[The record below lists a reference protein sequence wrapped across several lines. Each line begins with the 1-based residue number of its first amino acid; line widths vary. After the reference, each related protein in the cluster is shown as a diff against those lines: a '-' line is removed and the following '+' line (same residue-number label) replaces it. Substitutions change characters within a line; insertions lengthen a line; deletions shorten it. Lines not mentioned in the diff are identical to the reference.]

1 MKASTTSKTA
11 KAATDTVKTFIPKKR
26 DPDAVKWWLVDLDG
40 VILGRTATK
49 VADVLRGKNKPI
61 FTPHMDTG
69 DHVVVINAE
78 KVRVTGA
85 KAKQIKYYRYSG
97 YPGGL
102 HKVDFES
109 MREKHPERIIQHA
122 VRGMLPKTKLGRKII
137 KKLHVYP
144 GPEHPHVSQKP
155 EALAF

>member
-1 MKASTTSKTA
+1 MSKALKAVADTA
-11 KAATDTVKTFIPKKR
+11 RTFIPKAQ
-26 DPDAVKWWLVDLDG
+26 DPDSVKWWLVDLDG
-40 VILGRTATK
+40 AILGRTATK

-69 DHVVVINAE
+69 DHVVIINAE

-85 KAKQIKYYRYSG
+85 KTDEIKYYRYSG

-102 HKVDFES
+102 HVVDFES
-109 MREKHPERIIQHA
+109 MRKKHPDRIIKHA

-137 KKLHVYP
+137 KKLHVYS
-144 GPEHPHVSQKP
+144 GPEHPHTSQNP
-155 EALAF
+155 EALAIKER